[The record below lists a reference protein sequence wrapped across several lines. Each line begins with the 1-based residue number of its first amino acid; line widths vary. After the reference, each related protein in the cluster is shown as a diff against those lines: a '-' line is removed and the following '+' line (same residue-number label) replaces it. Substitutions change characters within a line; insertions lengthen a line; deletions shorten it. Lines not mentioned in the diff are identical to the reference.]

1 MAYCVNCGQPAP
13 TPHTCRICNPQAN
26 MNFTQNRIQ
35 NNYIQP
41 RFNQNNLP
49 HNVQGNSQPLRSG
62 GQGMKKC
69 ATCNKDIARYAKTC
83 VHCGAGNAEYE
94 FMSMVAWLVGIASF
108 FLSIYIW

>member
-1 MAYCVNCGQPAP
+1 
-13 TPHTCRICNPQAN
+13 
-26 MNFTQNRIQ
+26 
-35 NNYIQP
+35 
-41 RFNQNNLP
+41 
-49 HNVQGNSQPLRSG
+49 
-62 GQGMKKC
+62 MKKC